1 MSKYASQNFNLA
13 LQPGDTALLFGIQ
26 ASVALAA
33 SAGGAVRTN
42 GVVTFTTAAAHH
54 AIPGFQF
61 EAKGVGSVLG
71 TRFDGHYEILT
82 VPSATTLT
90 AQPLDVNLH
99 GGNSNQI
106 NDTGGGGNLVITQ
119 AELFQAQVP
128 IASIAVSMPP
138 GRGENPGA
146 FSIEIFFDGAPGA
159 FSFQMQ
165 EADLEGPGGNPN
177 GYITPAQAAYT
188 IAAVNANNFAHNDL
202 IPTGG
207 AFLRALLNSLTN
219 NVGIIARIRRIQ

>member
-1 MSKYASQNFNLA
+1 MSKYASQNWNLS
-13 LQPGDTALLFGIQ
+13 LEPGDTALLFGIQ
-26 ASVALAA
+26 ATIALAA

-61 EAKGVGSVLG
+61 TAQGVGSVLG
-71 TRFDGHYEILT
+71 TRFDGHYQILT

-90 AQPLDVNLH
+90 AQPLDVNQT
-99 GGNSNQI
+99 GGNSNQA
-106 NDTGGGGNLVITQ
+106 NDTGGGGTLTITQ
-119 AELFQAQVP
+119 AETIQPQAP

-138 GRGENPGA
+138 GRGQYPVS
-146 FSIEIFFDGAPGA
+146 FSFEIFFDSAPGA
-159 FSFQMQ
+159 FSLQIQ

-177 GYITPAQAAYT
+177 GYVTPAAAGYT
-188 IAAVNANNFAHNDL
+188 VAAVNANNFSHSD
-202 IPTGG
+202 IMVVGG

-219 NVGIIARIRRIQ
+219 NVGIIVRVRRVQ